1 MTMTGNHPADRAILN
16 PRAIATMTID
26 DLFAADIE
34 LADRAA
40 MLGKRG
46 QVSKPHAAVRREL
59 ATR

>member
-1 MTMTGNHPADRAILN
+1 MAMTRNHPADRVILN
-16 PRAIATMTID
+16 PRAIVTMTTD

-34 LADRAA
+34 LADRAT

-46 QVSKPHAAVRREL
+46 QVSKPHASVRREL